1 MMMMMMM
8 CRLRFLQS
16 MKSYLTHC
24 TVIGRGWGAGAAQEL
39 GDVPF
44 CEIASSRSEWTPHPL
59 TVCGI

>member
-1 MMMMMMM
+1 MSSPLPAVNEKLSHTLY
-8 CRLRFLQS
+8 CHRA
-16 MKSYLTHC
+16 
-24 TVIGRGWGAGAAQEL
+24 GWGAGAAQEL